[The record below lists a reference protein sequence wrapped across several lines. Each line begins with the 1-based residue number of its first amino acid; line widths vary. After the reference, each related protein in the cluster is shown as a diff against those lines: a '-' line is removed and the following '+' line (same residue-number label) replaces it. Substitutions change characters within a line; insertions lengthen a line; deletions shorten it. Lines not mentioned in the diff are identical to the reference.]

1 MVERIRE
8 TDKKYKIDAVIVVT
22 KSSHKAIII
31 GKDGRM
37 LQRINMQASKEI
49 SEWLGKKVEL
59 SLFVKVEED
68 WINKKNK
75 LYDLVYL
82 IDKDER

>member
-1 MVERIRE
+1 
-8 TDKKYKIDAVIVVT
+8 
-22 KSSHKAIII
+22 
-31 GKDGRM
+31 M

-75 LYDLVYL
+75 LYDLGYL